1 MISSPPAWYY
11 LHLHDIISTCMIPS
25 PPAWYH
31 LSMYDIISTCMITF
45 PPAWYHLHLHDIIFT
60 CMISSPPVWY
70 HLHLHDIIFTCM
82 ISSPPAWYHLHLHD
96 TIYTCM
102 ISYTA
107 AWYYLHL
114 HDTISTWMI
123 SYRVAWYYLQLY
135 DIISAFNHI
144 IMFAMQQQSSDV
156 FVLLT
161 NKHCFNKYHH
171 NYQRLSKW
179 SKLIVNRNILNAG
192 VTVSDYPPVQVTPGG
207 NLNLPPLVSNYHPQF
222 YQLTFNNS
230 NKLYFIFSSH
240 GIGTFFV
247 TLLMP

>member
-1 MISSPPAWYY
+1 MILSPPAWYHPHLYDIISTSMISSPPAWYY

-25 PPAWYH
+25 PPV
-31 LSMYDIISTCMITF
+31 L
-45 PPAWYHLHLHDIIFT
+45 YHLHLHD
-60 CMISSPPVWY
+60 MIS
-70 HLHLHDIIFTCM
+70 TCT

-96 TIYTCM
+96 IISTCM
-102 ISYTA
+102 ITSTP

-114 HDTISTWMI
+114 HDIISNCMI
-123 SYRVAWYYLQLY
+123 S
-135 DIISAFNHI
+135 SPPAFNHI

-192 VTVSDYPPVQVTPGG
+192 VTVSDYPPVQVTTGS

-222 YQLTFNNS
+222 YRVTFNDS

-247 TLLMP
+247 TLLMSYV